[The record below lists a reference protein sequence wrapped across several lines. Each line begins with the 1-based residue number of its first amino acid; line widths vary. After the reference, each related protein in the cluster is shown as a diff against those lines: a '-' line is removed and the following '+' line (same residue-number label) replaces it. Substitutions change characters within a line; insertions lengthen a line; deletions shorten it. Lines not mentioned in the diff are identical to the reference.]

1 MQFADY
7 ISDTPVTLKQ
17 SQDHPTQNDNVD
29 PKQGYNHAQFE
40 RSCLNGVQEKPTL
53 IFFFQNEETCQLSPL
68 NK

>member
-29 PKQGYNHAQFE
+29 PKQGYNHAKLE
-40 RSCLNGVQEKPTL
+40 RSCFTGDRENVNVNGV
-53 IFFFQNEETCQLSPL
+53 FQTKKYINYLP
-68 NK
+68 